1 MPRENVPR
9 RTQSEQAGK
18 LDSNPNP
25 RTRASIDDVRRL
37 LTQAGDLPDAPTEDE
52 VNLWQR
58 VFNDNDFGE
67 AIFQGAALGKRTT
80 PDIQDAIAR
89 LRESFA
95 KSVRNSAYEA
105 NLFKELRSR
114 RNDRHGKA

>member
-1 MPRENVPR
+1 MAREHVTRQAPDD
-9 RTQSEQAGK
+9 QAGEHN
-18 LDSNPNP
+18 SNS
-25 RTRASIDDVRRL
+25 RKGASVDDVRRL
-37 LTQAGDLPDAPTEDE
+37 LAQEPDAPDAPTEDE

-67 AIFQGAALGKRTT
+67 AIFQGAALGKNTA

-95 KSVRNSAYEA
+95 KSVRNSKYEA
-105 NLFKELRSR
+105 RLFKELRGR
-114 RNDRHGKA
+114 RKDGHGKT